1 MQDDSDKAVFEFTRR
16 GAPEAE
22 FGAGVDDMRH
32 AENRKLVRYWHG
44 LRGAR
49 VCPMRAEVD
58 PRRIS
63 AAIGNLFILEDL
75 GRGNVRFRLA
85 GSALVDAFWMELR
98 GLPIQS
104 IMAAEARQS
113 MRELVAETLAEPG
126 IGMARLKRAD
136 ATSGGLWEMALLP
149 LRSDR
154 GQIDRVLGA
163 LNPFEPAEARPSD
176 PPLVFSIDEMAIT
189 PVEGAVDDVF
199 FASAGQRSGFAEAAV
214 AFDGAPSTGD
224 PAAPL
229 LRSISGGL
237 SAKTPRDGENADDVS
252 RRRAS
257 IRLVHDSE

>member
-1 MQDDSDKAVFEFTRR
+1 MHDDSDQAIYSLADT
-16 GAPEAE
+16 GAT
-22 FGAGVDDMRH
+22 GAGVDDMRH
-32 AENRKLVRYWHG
+32 AENRKLVRYWHS
-44 LRGAR
+44 LRGTR

-63 AAIGNLFILEDL
+63 ATIGNLFILEDL

-104 IMAAEARQS
+104 IMSSEARQS

-126 IGMARLKRAD
+126 IGMARLRRAD
-136 ATSGGLWEMALLP
+136 ATDGGLWEMALLP

-176 PPLVFSIDEMAIT
+176 PPLVFSIEEMSIT
-189 PVEGAVDDVF
+189 PVEGVSDEYGLP
-199 FASAGQRSGFAEAAV
+199 GQVMRQGFAEPPAAYE
-214 AFDGAPSTGD
+214 GAPA
-224 PAAPL
+224 PAPSGPL
-229 LRSISGGL
+229 LRTISGGL
-237 SAKTPRDGENADDVS
+237 SSTTPREGEDADDVS
-252 RRRAS
+252 RRRAA
-257 IRLVHDSE
+257 IRIVHDSE